1 MIRPF
6 GFAKPTG
13 VKEALEALQH
23 ANAVCLAGGT
33 DLLVEMRSG
42 HKHPDL
48 VVDIKGIREL
58 QEFSFDRQKGITIG
72 AAVPLN
78 FLISHKQI
86 RESCPALAEA
96 AASIGSYQIRNR
108 ATVAGNICNSSPA
121 ADMAPVL
128 YILGARMI
136 IAGPGGER
144 TLPISA
150 FMTGVKQNAL
160 SPGEF
165 VTGIRIPPPPK
176 ARMLFLK
183 KQRVRGH
190 DLALINAAG
199 LAEPG
204 SGSLRICVGACATR
218 PVLLEGTDE
227 LYRKEKNPDRLAEG
241 IAELAV
247 SAVAPIDDV
256 RASAEYRSDLV
267 RVFVKRI
274 VKQVCAA

>member
-1 MIRPF
+1 MIKPF
-6 GFAKPTG
+6 GFFKPSTVG
-13 VKEALEALQH
+13 EALEALKNP
-23 ANAVCLAGGT
+23 NAVCLAGGS

-42 HKHPDL
+42 LKHPDL
-48 VVDIKGIREL
+48 VVDIKGIKKLED
-58 QEFSFDRQKGITIG
+58 FSFDRREGIVIG
-72 AAVPLN
+72 AGVTLN
-78 FLISHKQI
+78 FLVAHEGI
-86 RESCPALAEA
+86 RDSCPALAEA

-108 ATVAGNICNSSPA
+108 ATLVGNICNSSPA

-128 YILGARMI
+128 FILGAQI
-136 IAGPGGER
+136 VIAGPAGER
-144 TLPISA
+144 TLPISS

-160 SPGEF
+160 APGEM
-165 VTGIRIPPPPK
+165 VIRVEIPPPPAGK
-176 ARMLFLK
+176 TAFMK

-199 LAEPG
+199 LAAAG
-204 SGSLRICVGACATR
+204 TGSLRICVGACATR

-227 LYRKEKNPDRLAEG
+227 LYNKEKNPARLAES

-247 SAVAPIDDV
+247 SSVSPIDDV

-274 VKQVCAA
+274 VEQICAA